1 MTYSENAI
9 ILTTYNNKL
18 RLQIKPTP
26 SAATDRV
33 AIKINLI
40 TTRKEDFMKEALSQS
55 EIALRNDIIRIIKA
69 EVVKPGEL
77 TYAIN
82 NIFDKR
88 YDHRRDMEHQL
99 IEAEAR
105 VNLIKSRIA
114 MEERFG
120 CEFQSDDT
128 SSR

>member
-1 MTYSENAI
+1 
-9 ILTTYNNKL
+9 
-18 RLQIKPTP
+18 
-26 SAATDRV
+26 
-33 AIKINLI
+33 
-40 TTRKEDFMKEALSQS
+40 MKEALSQS

>member
-1 MTYSENAI
+1 
-9 ILTTYNNKL
+9 
-18 RLQIKPTP
+18 
-26 SAATDRV
+26 
-33 AIKINLI
+33 
-40 TTRKEDFMKEALSQS
+40 MKEALSQS
-55 EIALRNDIIRIIKA
+55 EIALRNDLIRIIKA

-82 NIFDKR
+82 RIFDKR
-88 YDHRRDMEHQL
+88 YDHRRDMEYQL
-99 IEAEAR
+99 MEAEAR

-114 MEERFG
+114 TEKRFG